1 MLISPHDLVEMCY
14 TRRMANKKPANQGR
28 PVPDPNKSAPRGN
41 PVSLYPLTPEQAIR
55 GMFQISKEDV
65 ARIVASKPEK
75 KAGGKGKGRKK

>member
-1 MLISPHDLVEMCY
+1 
-14 TRRMANKKPANQGR
+14 MAKKKPKPAAADDE
-28 PVPDPNKSAPRGN
+28 PTPRGN

-65 ARIVASKPEK
+65 ARIVASRPGK